1 MSHEHGH
8 PTPSDKPP
16 EKKSWW
22 LSFPGFITIIL
33 LLAVGYYIITEHRA
47 HLFNIL
53 PLLFLLLC
61 PLMHLMHGG
70 HSGHRGKHHH
80 HEKDNNDSPE
90 KRG

>member
-1 MSHEHGH
+1 MSSEHEH
-8 PTPSDKPP
+8 PTTSEKPS

-33 LLAVGYYIITEHRA
+33 LLAAGYYLITEHRA

-53 PLLFLLLC
+53 PILILLLC
-61 PLMHLMHGG
+61 PLMHMMHGAHGG
-70 HSGHRGKHHH
+70 HGGKHHH
-80 HEKDNNDSPE
+80 RKDDNDSPE